1 MTVSAFAVFGI
12 LFALRE
18 RLPDTGILQ
27 VEVVVELVR
36 VHERGHGDPVLHEDK
51 VLTLL
56 VQAAY
61 QPAKV
66 AAGLSNGEVVNQ
78 GGCRAAH
85 YRLLVK

>member
-1 MTVSAFAVFGI
+1 MTVSAFAVFGL

-18 RLPDTGILQ
+18 RLPDSGIFQ

-36 VHERGHGDPVLHEDK
+36 VHERGHRDPVLHENK

-61 QPAKV
+61 QPTKV
-66 AAGLSNGEVVNQ
+66 AAGLGI
-78 GGCRAAH
+78 GRW
-85 YRLLVK
+85 